1 MIKSNRA
8 AALRWLA
15 AHAGQTLDTL
25 AYENGEL
32 CWAPGPRRLD
42 NVRSGSASG
51 WVMVRPSEHGGSHLS
66 TGTDS
71 KFFVDGDTLIIRSMV
86 HMVSGP
92 NGVVETFRETHY
104 FVATPAPFV
113 VVAERCVSCEH
124 VTPDHLIGCRAVTI
138 ADVAAA
144 SDGRIRIIPVRF

>member
-1 MIKSNRA
+1 MVKSNRA

-51 WVMVRPSEHGGSHLS
+51 WVMVRPSERGGSYVS
-66 TGTDS
+66 TDQDGTEY
-71 KFFVDGDTLIIRSMV
+71 FPNGDTLVIRSMV
-86 HMVSGP
+86 HVMSGP
-92 NGVVETFRETHY
+92 NGVTETYRETHY
-104 FVATPAPFV
+104 SVATPAPFT
-113 VVAERCVSCEH
+113 AG
-124 VTPDHLIGCRAVTI
+124 VTPACQVCGSRLAGYGCPSCA
-138 ADVAAA
+138 
-144 SDGRIRIIPVRF
+144 